1 MKPHPDRATAHKSG
15 ADPLSAEW
23 ATPALL
29 ASDDYTWKPNR
40 LILGQRLGI
49 DGKPILVGFGG
60 GQRGQDDRH
69 IVTIAGARSGKGLTC
84 IRPNLATY
92 GGSVLVI
99 DPKGEHARYEL
110 ETQHR
115 RAMGH
120 KIVILDPFQTIGGA
134 DKFNP
139 FHGLKRN
146 LADPSDAAFFG
157 RLTDIAEA
165 LIIPEG
171 SDNTYFTKGA
181 KLLLTFFIQWMVAT
195 PAGASVARLRDC
207 LSGFDSDPDSKEL
220 LPLISDGDAP
230 TIFTKALEVA
240 GALDDQELARL
251 ASQFA
256 GSGYRAIESF
266 SATLQ
271 NQMGF
276 LRDVAAV
283 SSASSF
289 DLAEL
294 KEGKLSLYLV
304 LPPSK
309 IPSHFRWLR
318 LLLVLAMSAMEKGDP
333 PALDVLFLLE
343 EFAALGHLE
352 IIEKA
357 AGLMP
362 GFGVKLWVILQDL
375 TQLQGIYK
383 ASWETFL
390 ENASAV
396 QAFGLD
402 GATTTE
408 YLSKRIGEK
417 LYEVQ
422 EAASL
427 TSAAVLAGGRLA
439 HERREWQR
447 LVPAHAVGQ
456 MFPRLLKDPDGR
468 ETLPLLLLRKGFPP
482 ASIHRLPYE
491 WKHK

>member
-92 GGSVLVI
+92 GGSLLVI

-110 ETQHR
+110 ETGHR

-171 SDNTYFTKGA
+171 SDNAYFTNGA
-181 KLLLTFFIQWMVAT
+181 KLLLEFFIQWMVAT
-195 PAGASVARLRDC
+195 PAGASVTRLRDC
-207 LSGFDSDPDSKEL
+207 FTGAERDPDTGQFLTLTSKGE
-220 LPLISDGDAP
+220 DE

-240 GALDDQELARL
+240 ATVGDEELGRL
-251 ASQFA
+251 AAQFA
-256 GSGYRAIESF
+256 GGSDHAVEQF
-266 SATLQ
+266 AATLQ

-294 KEGKLSLYLV
+294 KAGKLSLYLV

-318 LLLVLAMSAMEKGDP
+318 LLLVLAMSAMEKGKP

-456 MFPRLLKDPDGR
+456 MFPRILKDENGQDF
-468 ETLPLLLLRKGFPP
+468 LPLLLLRKGFPP
-482 ASIHRLPYE
+482 AALHRLPYD
-491 WKHK
+491 WKRG